1 MYKDAELASENH
13 STTQDSLRGLKDLI
27 SGTREDLEDQL
38 DQVQQTISSAD
49 ASLREILQGDLAQL
63 QNSLDSIARAQ
74 RIADTAR
81 PEIII
86 EHNKAGQGSRAIFGT
101 DTPQPQFNL
110 TVLGNEAGLGAVAS
124 AGVHSPQTLQALLG
138 NPQTPDLALA
148 LQALQTQSP
157 NTNHESLQSIL
168 NGLSA
173 ERQRGITGI
182 PSETI
187 SPTVPR
193 TLKDA
198 DQQGLLDS
206 ISSVH
211 EGIGSESS
219 EKRCLAFGQ
228 RPSAS
233 SPAPTSSSLAGG
245 HWVDEE
251 GS

>member
-81 PEIII
+81 PEITI

-110 TVLGNEAGLGAVAS
+110 TVSGNEAGLGAVAS

-138 NPQTPDLALA
+138 NSRTPDLALA

-168 NGLSA
+168 NNLSV

-182 PSETI
+182 PS
-187 SPTVPR
+187 
-193 TLKDA
+193 
-198 DQQGLLDS
+198 QG
-206 ISSVH
+206 
-211 EGIGSESS
+211 
-219 EKRCLAFGQ
+219 
-228 RPSAS
+228 P
-233 SPAPTSSSLAGG
+233 
-245 HWVDEE
+245 
-251 GS
+251 